1 MENRRQARQGGLEA
15 RDHIAMQGGAR
26 LVKHERA
33 VPDYTPTPDRRYFVV
48 RGRLWRLSNPAL
60 DSNEHARLVQELM
73 IARRALRGGAN
84 PRERLAARQK
94 VDAAK
99 RALGERGDPWWS
111 DGSPDYNRQLALN
124 TPYAS
129 WFKTNV

>member
-1 MENRRQARQGGLEA
+1 MQA
-15 RDHIAMQGGAR
+15 
-26 LVKHERA
+26 
-33 VPDYTPTPDRRYFVV
+33 PDYTPTPDRRYFVV

-73 IARRALRGGAN
+73 MARRALRDGVTS
-84 PRERLAARQK
+84 RERISARQK
-94 VDAAK
+94 IDAAK

-111 DGSPDYNRQLALN
+111 DGSPDYNRRLAVN

-129 WFKTNV
+129 WFKTVLARV